1 MKRECRCSPI
11 TIQRY
16 RSRISGPLLD
26 RIDLHVE
33 VPLVE
38 FRDLSKADGGETS
51 ATIRERVETA
61 RTIQVARFKGQ
72 KNVTSNSAMTPR
84 LMKQHC
90 QITQE
95 SQAILER
102 SMDELNFSARAH
114 DRILKV
120 ARTLADLDGKES
132 IEEMHLLES
141 INYRTLDRGMLG
153 K

>member
-1 MKRECRCSPI
+1 M

-16 RSRISGPLLD
+16 RQRISGPLLD

-38 FRDLSKADGGETS
+38 FRDLAKADGGETS
-51 ATIRERVETA
+51 ATIRQRVEAA
-61 RTIQVARFKGQ
+61 RAIQVALFKGQ

-90 QITQE
+90 QIDK
-95 SQAILER
+95 AAHDILER
-102 SMDELNFSARAH
+102 AMNELNFSARAH

-120 ARTLADLDGKES
+120 ARTLADLEATENIGEH
-132 IEEMHLLES
+132 HLLEA
-141 INYRTLDRGMLG
+141 INYRTLDCSLLG
-153 K
+153 